1 MNDSQ
6 ENISIGKYF
15 SWIAWL
21 LALAL
26 LIFVFQEFLDKQWN
40 PNTEPE
46 YSLSTDGKAE
56 VHLQQNRQGHY
67 LSTGSINEYKVTF
80 LLDTGA
86 TNVSIPAHIA
96 NQLGL
101 ERYGSHIANTANG
114 SVKVFETR
122 IEQLRIG
129 NIFLYDV
136 AASINP
142 GMKSDEILLGMSAL
156 KKVEFSQSGKQL
168 TLREQ

>member
-1 MNDSQ
+1 MNNSQ
-6 ENISIGKYF
+6 NDISLGKYF
-15 SWIAWL
+15 VWIAWVI
-21 LALAL
+21 AFVL
-26 LIFVFQEFLDKQWN
+26 LIFVFQDVLDRQWN
-40 PNTEPE
+40 PNSEPN
-46 YSLSTDGKAE
+46 YSLSDSGKAE
-56 VHLQQNRQGHY
+56 VRLDQNKQGHY
-67 LSTGSINEYKVTF
+67 LTTGAINESKVTF

-86 TNVSIPAHIA
+86 TNVSIPVHIA
-96 NQLGL
+96 NKLGL
-101 ERYGSHIANTANG
+101 KRYSAHIANTANG
-114 SVKVFETR
+114 SVKVYATK
-122 IEQLRIG
+122 IDQLRIG